1 MLHDTTADPDAD
13 QSGAKVTDVMLLM
26 NSSGTSPDEFYQR
39 VAINA
44 LVQVLHDP
52 TNTTHHWAA
61 VEALMLIFKTQ
72 GLKCVSYLPQVR
84 NQASFETPRLNCI
97 Q

>member
-13 QSGAKVTDVMLLM
+13 QSGVKVTDVMLLM
-26 NSSGTSPDEFYQR
+26 NSGGVSPDEFYQR
-39 VAINA
+39 VAINS
-44 LVQVLHDP
+44 LV

-84 NQASFETPRLNCI
+84 CWKPPSGRVC
-97 Q
+97 